1 MLFIG
6 WSDDQ
11 EALSYAWKMAGTH
24 GVILSVI
31 RFLASKEAEQSIMP
45 EVEKDEEGILTEAT
59 EMKRAREYDDEFMN
73 EFGFKTMCA
82 ESIIYYEKLV
92 NGSNEVV
99 ECIATKYNIFDLYI
113 VGRGE
118 RAKSPITM
126 ALSEWSSD
134 SPQLGLIGETLV
146 LSQFTAQGF
155 SLGGDRDIFELR
167 ANLVHV
173 LGGTRDGFIRIIT
186 EACGSYSMISGFM
199 LGIIFIDGELAVIII
214 ERVEEFVNGI
224 MLLSFLLRTNFR
236 NIHGKT
242 NGWILALLT
251 VFAASAKIV
260 STVFVSAYYAMSTRD
275 SLALGGLM
283 IMTFLAGPIFFLMS
297 KTRKRCNIY
306 KEALTDTKRMKTSLD
321 VALNVIRFRPSKLDA
336 MLKQDGGQGNNK
348 KDGILKIIAETKK
361 ERELEDDLINEFR
374 FRSMFDHSVTYH
386 EKLLTMEVKLLSQ
399 LIEFTTTKMGSDR
412 NCRD

>member
-1 MLFIG
+1 MDNVLMLVMVFITLFMTALVGPIFFFTRKSARLLRQYEGQYKEVIQRQSFDFSLAFTQQETSQESSTSSKSPTPQENPHTASSRLRYDDRPRGAQDCFFWHHKQPNSRESRVRANHQPLQGLRIRKRCSHCPSAHSRFTLRTMHEDVFNLAEEKQVAMILLPYHKQLAADGGPELRFAMLFIG
-6 WSDDQ
+6 GSDDQ

-73 EFGFKTMCA
+73 EFRFKTMCA

-155 SLGGDRDIFELR
+155 SLGGATSCRCWVEDR
-167 ANLVHV
+167 V
-173 LGGTRDGFIRIIT
+173 
-186 EACGSYSMISGFM
+186 
-199 LGIIFIDGELAVIII
+199 
-214 ERVEEFVNGI
+214 
-224 MLLSFLLRTNFR
+224 
-236 NIHGKT
+236 
-242 NGWILALLT
+242 
-251 VFAASAKIV
+251 
-260 STVFVSAYYAMSTRD
+260 
-275 SLALGGLM
+275 
-283 IMTFLAGPIFFLMS
+283 
-297 KTRKRCNIY
+297 
-306 KEALTDTKRMKTSLD
+306 
-321 VALNVIRFRPSKLDA
+321 
-336 MLKQDGGQGNNK
+336 
-348 KDGILKIIAETKK
+348 
-361 ERELEDDLINEFR
+361 
-374 FRSMFDHSVTYH
+374 
-386 EKLLTMEVKLLSQ
+386 
-399 LIEFTTTKMGSDR
+399 
-412 NCRD
+412 